1 MTSEEIQIK
10 QINHDIAIFESR
22 LSNLPKSKIKT
33 TKRRDYYRDMIRELE
48 FKRRFYERRLANDK
62 RTA

>member
-1 MTSEEIQIK
+1 MTSEEIQIE

-22 LSNLPKSKIKT
+22 LADLPKSKINT
-33 TKRRDYYRDMIRELE
+33 VERRDYYRDMIHELE
-48 FKRRFYERRLANDK
+48 IKRRFYERRLANDK